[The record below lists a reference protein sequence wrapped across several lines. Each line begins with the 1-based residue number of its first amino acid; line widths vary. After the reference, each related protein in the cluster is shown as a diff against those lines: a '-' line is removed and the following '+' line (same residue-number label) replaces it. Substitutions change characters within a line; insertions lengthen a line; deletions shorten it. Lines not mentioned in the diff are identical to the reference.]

1 MPLSLTELFQWV
13 ILFFGAYFS
22 YVKPSVFNFFSNRI
36 ADINEIIDELYI
48 DKRIELVDKI
58 FPDGMVMS
66 LPTKNFFSKTVTRSN
81 VHIYIYIQ
89 LNILLIFCT

>member
-1 MPLSLTELFQWV
+1 MPLSLTELFQRV
-13 ILFFGAYFS
+13 ILFFGTHFP

-66 LPTKNFFSKTVTRSN
+66 LPTKKIFDKTVKRSS
-81 VHIYIYIQ
+81 VHINVFIYVF
-89 LNILLIFCT
+89 N